1 MTDGGAA
8 CAAEGFR
15 TVDAARGIFPN
26 IIKDFSL
33 KKGIRIMKIAID
45 GPSGA
50 GKSTL
55 AKALAR
61 RLSLVYVDTGAMYRT
76 VGLCAARAGVDPHCE
91 DRVKPLLADCE
102 ISLKYEDDG
111 QHVYLCGEDV
121 SGEIRTPEASKYA
134 SAVSALPAVRS
145 FLLGVQR
152 DMADKGGVIMDGRDI
167 GTVIMPDADCKLFV
181 FASAEARAR
190 RRFKEL
196 REKGQECTLEE
207 VLRDIEERDRND
219 REREI
224 APCVPAEDAVM
235 FDNSELDF
243 DGTVEEA
250 LRIIREKTE

>member
-1 MTDGGAA
+1 
-8 CAAEGFR
+8 
-15 TVDAARGIFPN
+15 
-26 IIKDFSL
+26 
-33 KKGIRIMKIAID
+33 MKIAID

-76 VGLCAARAGVDPHCE
+76 VGLCASRAGVDPHDE
-91 DRVKPLLADCE
+91 DQVKPLLADCD

-152 DMADKGGVIMDGRDI
+152 DMADK
-167 GTVIMPDADCKLFV
+167 A
-181 FASAEARAR
+181 AS
-190 RRFKEL
+190 
-196 REKGQECTLEE
+196 
-207 VLRDIEERDRND
+207 
-219 REREI
+219 
-224 APCVPAEDAVM
+224 
-235 FDNSELDF
+235 
-243 DGTVEEA
+243 
-250 LRIIREKTE
+250 

>member
-1 MTDGGAA
+1 MCSG
-8 CAAEGFR
+8 CERRVRRR
-15 TVDAARGIFPN
+15 TVR
-26 IIKDFSL
+26 KDFTRLMRRGRTGFS
-33 KKGIRIMKIAID
+33 RIKN
-45 GPSGA
+45 SF
-50 GKSTL
+50 KEERTL
-55 AKALAR
+55 AKARAR

-76 VGLCAARAGVDPHCE
+76 GGLCASRAGVDPHDE
-91 DRVKPLLADCE
+91 DQVKPLLADCD

-196 REKGQECTLEE
+196 AEKGQECTLEE

>member
-1 MTDGGAA
+1 
-8 CAAEGFR
+8 
-15 TVDAARGIFPN
+15 
-26 IIKDFSL
+26 
-33 KKGIRIMKIAID
+33 MKIAID

-76 VGLCAARAGVDPHCE
+76 VGLCAARAGVDPHDE
-91 DRVKPLLADCE
+91 DQVKPLLADCD

-181 FASAEARAR
+181 FASAEARAC
-190 RRFKEL
+190 RRFKL
-196 REKGQECTLEE
+196 VFLGQ
-207 VLRDIEERDRND
+207 
-219 REREI
+219 
-224 APCVPAEDAVM
+224 PCMPKRA
-235 FDNSELDF
+235 
-243 DGTVEEA
+243 A
-250 LRIIREKTE
+250 LRVGASRRSACAPKMWPIAYLRRSSN

>member
-1 MTDGGAA
+1 
-8 CAAEGFR
+8 
-15 TVDAARGIFPN
+15 
-26 IIKDFSL
+26 
-33 KKGIRIMKIAID
+33 MKIAID

-76 VGLCAARAGVDPHCE
+76 VGLCASRAGVDPHDE
-91 DRVKPLLADCE
+91 DQVKPLLADCD

-167 GTVIMPDADCKLFV
+167 GTHVLPNADIKIFLT
-181 FASAEARAR
+181 ASVEERAMR
-190 RRFKEL
+190 RYREL
-196 REKGQECTLEE
+196 KEKGTECSFED
-207 VLRDIEERDRND
+207 VKRDMEYRDRND
-219 REREI
+219 SERAI
-224 APCVPAEDAVM
+224 APLREAEDSVRV
-235 FDNSELDF
+235 DTTGNSLDES
-243 DGTVEEA
+243 VEKILCVIKE
-250 LRIIREKTE
+250 RR

>member
-1 MTDGGAA
+1 
-8 CAAEGFR
+8 
-15 TVDAARGIFPN
+15 
-26 IIKDFSL
+26 
-33 KKGIRIMKIAID
+33 MKIAID

-76 VGLCAARAGVDPHCE
+76 VGLCAARAGVDPHDE
-91 DRVKPLLADCE
+91 DQVKPLLADCD

-196 REKGQECTLEE
+196 AEKGQDCTLEE